1 MRRGFYPRLA
11 ADGIRKNRQLYFPY
25 LFTQAG
31 MVMMLYIILFLPK
44 SPAVQAMNGSRTI
57 SSMLY
62 FGSWVMALFACIFLF
77 YTNSFLIRRRK
88 KEFGLYNMLG
98 MGKRNIGVILFWET
112 LLNYVLSLA
121 AGLVLGFAFSKL
133 AELGL
138 VRLMGGKADLSLS
151 VSGGAVAMTALAF
164 GVISVLLLLNS
175 LAQVRLSS
183 AVALMR
189 SEHQGEKPPRAN
201 WVLGLLGV
209 VLLGYAYYISLTI
222 QDPVAALGWFFVAV
236 ILVILA
242 TYLLMVTGSVLLCRI
257 LQKNTRYYY
266 RPEHFVSVSSMAYR
280 MKRNGA
286 GLASICILCTMA
298 LVTISTTTCL
308 YSGAEDSIQGRY
320 PRELLTSVDSY
331 QHAYEGEPYPAEL
344 QPLDE
349 ALLSQVQETVWSAA
363 GQYGVIPQN
372 VLSYRYLYTG
382 ARLEGETLAFGGSAG
397 QECMLYF
404 LPLCDYNSATG
415 SHQTLAEDELLL
427 YPFHTGYSGRTLSV
441 EGLGQRQVK
450 EVLSDFPVPGS
461 AVSSIVP
468 SLVLIMPELEPL
480 LPALQDA
487 MRGKDILSLHWDF
500 GFDTGLDSTGQEE
513 LYKLLYDRVSDR
525 MLDTGYS
532 FSVEC
537 RAINR
542 SDFYSSYGSLL
553 FLGILLSAVFLL
565 AAVLIIYYKQ
575 ISEGYEDHGRFD
587 IMQKVGMTRAEI
599 RKSVNSQ
606 LLTVFFLPL
615 LGAGLHLAFAFPIV
629 RKLLLLFGLNNAP
642 LFAATSCISFAV
654 FALFYVLVYRITSNA
669 YYKLVSGARPD

>member
-1 MRRGFYPRLA
+1 MKHGFYPHLA
-11 ADGIRKNRQLYFPY
+11 ADGIRKNRQLYLPY

-112 LLNYVLSLA
+112 LLNYALSLA
-121 AGLVLGFAFSKL
+121 GGLVLGFAFSKL

-138 VRLMGGKADLSLS
+138 IRLMGGKTDFNLS
-151 VSGGAVAMTALAF
+151 VSGEAVVMTALAF
-164 GVISVLLLLNS
+164 GVISILLLINS
-175 LAQVRLSS
+175 LTQVRLSS

-242 TYLLMVTGSVLLCRI
+242 TYLLMVAGSVLLCRV
-257 LQKNTRYYY
+257 LQKNKRYYY

-308 YSGAEDSIQGRY
+308 YSGAEASIQGRY

-331 QHAYEGEPYPAEL
+331 RHAYEGDPYPAEL

-349 ALLSQVQETVWSAA
+349 ALLSQVQETVWAAA

-372 VLSYRYLYTG
+372 VLTYRYLYTE
-382 ARLEGETLAFGGSAG
+382 ARLEGDALSFSSFSG
-397 QECMLYF
+397 QECCLYF
-404 LPLCDYNSATG
+404 IPLHDYNAATG
-415 SHQTLAEDELLL
+415 SRQTLDEDELLL
-427 YPFHTGYSGRTLSV
+427 YPFHTGYSGRTISV
-441 EGLGQRQVK
+441 EVLGQLRVK
-450 EVLSDFPVPGS
+450 EILSDFPVPGS
-461 AVSSIVP
+461 AASSIIP
-468 SLVLIMPELEPL
+468 SVILIVPELEPL
-480 LPALQDA
+480 RTALQNSMKYGA
-487 MRGKDILSLHWDF
+487 LSLHWDF
-500 GFDTGLDSTGQEE
+500 GFDTGLDSTGQEA
-513 LYKLLYDRVSDR
+513 LHAILYDRVSDL
-525 MLDTGYS
+525 MCDTGISYG
-532 FSVEC
+532 VEC

-575 ISEGYEDHGRFD
+575 ISEGYEDHVRFD

-615 LGAGLHLAFAFPIV
+615 LGAGMHLAFAFPIV